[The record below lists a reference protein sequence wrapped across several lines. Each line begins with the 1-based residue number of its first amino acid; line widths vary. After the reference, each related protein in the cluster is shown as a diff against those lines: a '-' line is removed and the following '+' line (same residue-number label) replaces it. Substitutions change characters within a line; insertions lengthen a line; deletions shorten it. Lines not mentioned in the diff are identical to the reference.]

1 MNLLHS
7 AIYCVAVSSFTVW
20 PRFPR
25 VKLFLETQVGSLASP
40 GGDMTNPEV
49 LIRKYSERRLYD
61 TGASRYEKLDEIAR
75 MVRDG
80 SDIRVED
87 GVTGRT

>member
-1 MNLLHS
+1 MAPFSPCQALS
-7 AIYCVAVSSFTVW
+7 GDPVW
-20 PRFPR
+20 RP
-25 VKLFLETQVGSLASP
+25 FLETQVGSLASP

-80 SDIRVED
+80 SDIRVVD
-87 GVTGRT
+87 GRTGRT

>member
-1 MNLLHS
+1 
-7 AIYCVAVSSFTVW
+7 
-20 PRFPR
+20 
-25 VKLFLETQVGSLASP
+25 
-40 GGDMTNPEV
+40 MTNPEV

-80 SDIRVED
+80 SDIRVVD
-87 GVTGRT
+87 GRTGRT